1 MMANQAVFQIT
12 FFFFFPCF
20 GKGGNLQTE
29 YYWHTYIKHGSVS
42 EICPAAELGSF
53 PKLLS

>member
-42 EICPAAELGSF
+42 EIGSAAELGSF